1 MATMAVCA
9 FGGGYYGMSGA
20 EGVPRELLEGSPFRT
35 YFGPSLILFA
45 AVGGSFL
52 FAAIGVLFQRPF
64 ARVSTNLAAVVAT
77 VWIAAQVAII
87 GFVSWLQ
94 PAVVGVALIVL
105 LLNRLSSRRAA
116 HPLSAKPSL
125 GPL

>member
-1 MATMAVCA
+1 MAVIAVCA

-35 YFGPSLILFA
+35 YFAPSLILFA

-52 FAAIGVLFQRPF
+52 FAAIGVLFHRPF

-87 GFVSWLQ
+87 GYVSWLQ
-94 PAVVGVALIVL
+94 PAVVGVAMIVL
-105 LLNRLSSRRAA
+105 LLNRLSSTRPA
-116 HPLSAKPSL
+116 LSASSKASL